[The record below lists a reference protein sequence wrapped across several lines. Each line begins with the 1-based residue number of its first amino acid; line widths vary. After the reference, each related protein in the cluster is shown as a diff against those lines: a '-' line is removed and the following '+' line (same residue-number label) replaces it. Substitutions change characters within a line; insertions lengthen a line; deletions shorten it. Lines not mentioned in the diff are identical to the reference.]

1 MNQLKIMRI
10 SVFDSILFFHYK
22 DNDIEKRICLSF
34 VIQNNNISIDF
45 NDNNCFLKFF
55 KFNHLSI
62 ENFLLKLITNR
73 LEDRNILITEDDI
86 PF

>member
-1 MNQLKIMRI
+1 MIQLKIMRI

-34 VIQNNNISIDF
+34 VIKKNNISLNF
-45 NDNNCFLKFF
+45 NETNRFLKLF

>member
-1 MNQLKIMRI
+1 MNQFKIMRI
-10 SVFDSILFFHYK
+10 SVFDSILFFHYR

-34 VIQNNNISIDF
+34 VMQKDKISLNFNENNG
-45 NDNNCFLKFF
+45 FLKFF

-62 ENFLLKLITNR
+62 ENFLLKLITNT
-73 LEDRNILITEDDI
+73 LEDRNILITEDDV